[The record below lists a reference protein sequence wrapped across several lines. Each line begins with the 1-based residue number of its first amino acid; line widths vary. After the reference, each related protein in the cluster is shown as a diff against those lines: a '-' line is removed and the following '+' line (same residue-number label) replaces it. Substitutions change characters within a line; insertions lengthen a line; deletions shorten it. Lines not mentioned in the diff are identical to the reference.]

1 VSFLLDT
8 NVISEVTRPRPDEAV
23 AQWIKSAAGPSLFVS
38 VLTLGEIRK
47 GIERLGSGPRKES
60 LRHWLESELPGWF
73 EDRVL
78 PVDAIVADRWGRLM
92 AAARRSVPAIDALLA
107 ATALVHGL
115 RLVTRNRAD
124 YSFPGLEV
132 LDPWEPPG

>member
-1 VSFLLDT
+1 MSFLVDT
-8 NVISEVTRPRPDEAV
+8 NVISEATRPRPDDGV
-23 AQWIKSAAGPSLFVS
+23 VRWLKSAGGSSLFVS

-47 GIERLGSGPRKES
+47 GIEKLRSGARKES
-60 LRHWLESELPGWF
+60 LRAWLESEIPAWF
-73 EDRVL
+73 EGRIL
-78 PVDAIVADRWGRLM
+78 PVDVAVADRWGRLV
-92 AAARRSVPAIDALLA
+92 AATGRTIPAVDSLLA

-132 LDPWEPPG
+132 LDPWEPP